1 MIGRGAMFRL
11 LSGIFKIVVVSLLT
25 GVALSALDVS
35 AGDILE
41 GFGLTPEAALRSGAA
56 GHGMGAAQCHP
67 RFADHPSSVVRGLSA
82 AARRAAD
89 AGIPRRHLLLLA
101 KEP

>member
-41 GFGLTPEAALRSGAA
+41 GFGLTPEAALEMA
-56 GHGMGAAQCHP
+56 HQGMEWALP
-67 RFADHPSSVVRGLSA
+67 NVVLGSLIILPLWFVVFLLR
-82 AARRAAD
+82 
-89 AGIPRRHLLLLA
+89 PRRG
-101 KEP
+101 

>member
-41 GFGLTPEAALRSGAA
+41 GFGLTPEAALDLARQ
-56 GHGMGAAQCHP
+56 GMEWALPNVILGSLIILPLWFVVFLLRPP
-67 RFADHPSSVVRGLSA
+67 RG
-82 AARRAAD
+82 
-89 AGIPRRHLLLLA
+89 
-101 KEP
+101 

>member
-1 MIGRGAMFRL
+1 MFRL

-41 GFGLTPEAALRSGAA
+41 GFGLTTDGAFELARKGMEWALPNVVLGSLIILPLWFVVFLLRP
-56 GHGMGAAQCHP
+56 P
-67 RFADHPSSVVRGLSA
+67 RG
-82 AARRAAD
+82 
-89 AGIPRRHLLLLA
+89 
-101 KEP
+101 